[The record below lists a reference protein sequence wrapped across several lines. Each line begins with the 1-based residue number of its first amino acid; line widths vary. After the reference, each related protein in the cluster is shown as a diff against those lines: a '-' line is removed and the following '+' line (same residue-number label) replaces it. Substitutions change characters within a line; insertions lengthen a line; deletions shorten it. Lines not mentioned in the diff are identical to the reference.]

1 MDSPASKT
9 RKEMKKEMKIP
20 ISQDYEPTEE
30 VHNEPSSTTTTESDK
45 QPATGTAGNPPDDP
59 SHISIL
65 DPRAKKASVNIKIT
79 CLVLL
84 AVLAAGI
91 WLSKFIGLYISK
103 ATC

>member
-1 MDSPASKT
+1 
-9 RKEMKKEMKIP
+9 MKKEMKIP